1 MARTDSTH
9 VLSAAREL
17 GWLEVVAETL
27 RAALNALAAAAPDWL
42 SEVAGPDWFRHYATR
57 AEDSR
62 FPKTPAKRDEV
73 GRRIGTDGMRLLQ
86 AITSG
91 DTPDL
96 ITHAATTDARSA
108 TST

>member
-73 GRRIGTDGMRLLQ
+73 GRRSEPTGCDCFRPSPRVTRR
-86 AITSG
+86 T
-91 DTPDL
+91 
-96 ITHAATTDARSA
+96 
-108 TST
+108 